1 MLFSTKFFTFSQL
14 PNKFYITKST
24 TTHTSAATENPPL
37 STQNP
42 PPHNT
47 EITKTPPPTPP
58 QQQQKKIRDQ
68 REKADRRQDR
78 PRGGDRSASGGR
90 RDRPRGGDDLTQRR
104 TRPVKQRQASCG
116 VISAGRSR
124 RREVDDAI
132 SPARLGLG
140 HDIAGV
146 FGCVKSK
153 ALYSLLF
160 SLSLSL
166 SLFARLSPKMIWNE
180 NRNLKQFL
188 G

>member
-166 SLFARLSPKMIWNE
+166 SLCTSESE
-180 NRNLKQFL
+180 NGLKWK
-188 G
+188 